1 MLEGDVLVVDDIAAN
16 LEVVSQVLE
25 DAGCD
30 VSVALDGDRAL
41 KLARMHPPDLILL
54 DVQMPG
60 IDGYETCQRLKEN
73 AVTAKIP
80 VIFLTAQSDTQSKL
94 QGFELGAVDYI
105 TKPFQE
111 QELLVRVKTHLQLR
125 RWHQQLESHVSERTC
140 ELQAALEKLNQ
151 SQLQLVQYE
160 KMSALGSLMSGV
172 AHELNNP
179 LGFID
184 GSVRHVK
191 THVEDLIEH
200 LALYQ
205 DCYPDATDDIKE
217 DAEDIN
223 LEFLIEDLL
232 KMLDSMEEATR
243 RMKSMSNSLRNF
255 SRADAEQA
263 VPADINASLDSTLLL
278 LKYRLGGND
287 VRPKIRVNRDYQS
300 LGEIV
305 CFPGQLY
312 QVFMNI
318 LANMIDMFDE
328 VAIASA
334 ETTLHQHPQAIF
346 IRTSQLPGGGVEV
359 SIRDNGK
366 GMPPEVKTRIFE
378 RLFTTKPVGKGTGL
392 GLAIAHQ
399 IVVDVHGGSI
409 TVFSTVGQGSEFVIR
424 LPRDV
429 EPIGS

>member
-1 MLEGDVLVVDDIAAN
+1 MLKGDVLVVDDVAAN

-30 VSVALDGDRAL
+30 VSVALDGSRAL

-54 DVQMPG
+54 DVQMPRM
-60 IDGYETCQRLKEN
+60 DGYETCKRLKEN
-73 AVTAKIP
+73 AITAKIP
-80 VIFLTAQSDTQSKL
+80 VIFLTAQSDTHSELK
-94 QGFELGAVDYI
+94 GFELGAIDYI
-105 TKPFQE
+105 TKPFQV
-111 QELLVRVKTHLQLR
+111 QELLVRVRTHLQLR
-125 RWHQQLESHVSERTC
+125 RWHQQLESHVSERTG
-140 ELQAALEKLNQ
+140 ELQEALEKLNQ

-160 KMSALGSLMSGV
+160 KMSALGNLMSGV

-191 THVEDLIEH
+191 AHVEDLIEH

-205 DCYPDATDDIKE
+205 AHYPEPADAINE

-232 KMLDSMEEATR
+232 KMLGSMEEATW

-255 SRADAEQA
+255 SRTDAEQA

-278 LKYRLGGND
+278 LKYRLSGND
-287 VRPKIRVNRDYQS
+287 VRPKIKVNRDYQP
-300 LGEIV
+300 LDEIV

-328 VAIASA
+328 VAIASEDSA
-334 ETTLHQHPQAIF
+334 PHQHPQAIF
-346 IRTSQLPGGGVEV
+346 IQTSQLPGGEVEV

-366 GMPPEVKTRIFE
+366 GMPPEVKARIFE

-409 TVFSTVGQGSEFVIR
+409 DVFSEVGQGSEFVIR
-424 LPRDV
+424 LPCGV
-429 EPIGS
+429 ELIDS